1 MEVVVRSGGE
11 EYLSR
16 NCLTPEQCGCLEGRQ
31 EYPYFSARNIPP
43 EQGLRCEFVNCRF
56 TALVV

>member
-16 NCLTPEQCGCLEGRQ
+16 NCLTPEQCDCLEGRQ

-43 EQGLRCEFVNCRF
+43 EIAFIIRLKC
-56 TALVV
+56 L